1 MAEPTKDARKMFE
14 AAFFQEVLD
23 PGDPRILD
31 LKQASSKA
39 SKDIWDLSSSEKEEE
54 KKIEIT
60 VDGNCVAVNVDCKA
74 VFDPY
79 HPELIKGYIDNEELI
94 MKNTGDI
101 IEFKIPGWLNDKRL
115 AFVKAGNQET
125 TIQSIAPNMD
135 YLDSVAATGGVF
147 HLTAE
152 YR

>member
-1 MAEPTKDARKMFE
+1 
-14 AAFFQEVLD
+14 
-23 PGDPRILD
+23 
-31 LKQASSKA
+31 
-39 SKDIWDLSSSEKEEE
+39 
-54 KKIEIT
+54 
-60 VDGNCVAVNVDCKA
+60 
-74 VFDPY
+74 
-79 HPELIKGYIDNEELI
+79 

-135 YLDSVAATGGVF
+135 YLNSAAATGGVF

>member
-1 MAEPTKDARKMFE
+1 MTEPTKDARKMFE
-14 AAFFQEVLD
+14 EAFFQEVLD

-31 LKQASSKA
+31 LKQAAPKA

-60 VDGNCVAVNVDCKA
+60 VDGNWIDCKA

-79 HPELIKGYIDNEELI
+79 HPELIKGYIDDEELI

-101 IEFKIPGWLNDKRL
+101 IEFKLPGHLATKRL
-115 AFVKAGNQET
+115 AFVKVGNQET

-135 YLDSVAATGGVF
+135 YLDSAVATGCVF